1 MPHDSQ
7 ASRDSNDEVLP
18 SDSHHSNEFG
28 ASDHGKEETSSASHL
43 NSKTRPQIT
52 TALQNENE
60 NSNPPPSELRQNFF
74 MVFITLTQLV
84 QMIPLGAGI
93 NSGLAIGQALG
104 ATNIQSVW
112 IVASYPLTQ
121 GSFVLIGKLS
131 FFSFCPL
138 VYTKPQKSNFR
149 FWETDFQNFCFFL
162 IFFSFIRW
170 PSGCRLWSQECPHR
184 RLCMVASLG
193 FRRRILQQPDLDVH
207 YERSVRYRWRPDD
220 SKHCRLVGH
229 HLPAR

>member
-7 ASRDSNDEVLP
+7 ASRDANDEVLS
-18 SDSHHSNEFG
+18 SDSHHSNELG
-28 ASDHGKEETSSASHL
+28 ASDHGKEETLSTSRI
-43 NSKTRPQIT
+43 NSETRPQIT
-52 TALQNENE
+52 AALQNEKE
-60 NSNPPPSELRQNFF
+60 NSNTPPSELRQNLF

-131 FFSFCPL
+131 FFFFLLYSF
-138 VYTKPQKSNFR
+138 TQNHKSQISAFERLTSKNLFY
-149 FWETDFQNFCFFL
+149 L

-170 PSGCRLWSQECPHR
+170 PSGCRLWSQECLHR
-184 RLCMVASLG
+184 RLCVVASLG
-193 FRRRILQQPDLDVH
+193 FRRWILQQPGLDVH
-207 YERSVRYRWRPDD
+207 YESSVRYRWRPDD
-220 SKHCRLVGH
+220 SKYCRLVGH

>member
-7 ASRDSNDEVLP
+7 ASRDANDEVLS
-18 SDSHHSNEFG
+18 SDSHHSNELG
-28 ASDHGKEETSSASHL
+28 ASDHGKEETLSTSRI
-43 NSKTRPQIT
+43 NSETRPQIT
-52 TALQNENE
+52 AALQNEKE
-60 NSNPPPSELRQNFF
+60 NSNTPPSELRQNLF

-131 FFSFCPL
+131 FFFFCSTRL
-138 VYTKPQKSNFR
+138 HKNTKVKFR
-149 FWETDFQNFCFFL
+149 LLRD
-162 IFFSFIRW
+162 
-170 PSGCRLWSQECPHR
+170 
-184 RLCMVASLG
+184 
-193 FRRRILQQPDLDVH
+193 
-207 YERSVRYRWRPDD
+207 
-220 SKHCRLVGH
+220 
-229 HLPAR
+229 